1 MSGEETSSEVD
12 KVKVSQD
19 QRALLELCAIRVNDK
34 SPDWSVLAREATR
47 VGAIADLTQGL
58 LTEKSAAAKRTAELI
73 HKGLD
78 HRDEWAARV
87 DDELELAASVGAR
100 LITVLDDNYPV
111 NLRLIYNLPPF
122 LFVRGTEW
130 SDGDVR
136 SVAVVGTRN
145 PSPLGRKR
153 AGQLAS
159 QLTKNGV
166 VVISGLAR
174 GIDSAAHEA
183 TLSAGGRTIAVIGT
197 GITQTYPKENRE
209 LAERIVERGVV
220 VSQFW
225 PSTSPAKWTFPRRNV
240 VMSGIAQ
247 GTAVV
252 EASST
257 SGARMQARLAL
268 EHGKK
273 VFLLHSL
280 ITDQPW
286 AQKFVAD
293 RGAIEVASVE
303 EIVERLAA
311 PERVQ
316 AVSTARQLTLGLA

>member
-1 MSGEETSSEVD
+1 MTISG
-12 KVKVSQD
+12 D
-19 QRALLELCAIRVNDK
+19 QRALLELCAIRLNDK

-47 VGAIADLTQGL
+47 AGAIADLTQGV
-58 LTEKSAAAKRTAELI
+58 LTEKSLAAKKTAELI
-73 HKGLD
+73 RKGLD
-78 HRDEWAARV
+78 SRDEWSARV
-87 DDELELAASVGAR
+87 DEELEMAASVGAR
-100 LITVLDDNYPV
+100 LITVLDETYPV

-122 LFVRGTEW
+122 LFVRGTPW
-130 SDGDVR
+130 SDNDVR
-136 SVAVVGTRN
+136 SVAVVGTRD
-145 PSPLGRKR
+145 PSPLGRKK

-159 QLTKNGV
+159 QLTQNGV

-183 TLSAGGRTIAVIGT
+183 TLSSGGRTIAVIGT

-209 LAERIVERGVV
+209 LAERIVDQGVI

-240 VMSGIAQ
+240 VMSGLAQ

-280 ITDQPW
+280 VTDQPW
-286 AQKFVAD
+286 AQKFVAE
-293 RGAIEVASVE
+293 RGAIEVTAVE
-303 EIVERLAA
+303 EIVERLVA